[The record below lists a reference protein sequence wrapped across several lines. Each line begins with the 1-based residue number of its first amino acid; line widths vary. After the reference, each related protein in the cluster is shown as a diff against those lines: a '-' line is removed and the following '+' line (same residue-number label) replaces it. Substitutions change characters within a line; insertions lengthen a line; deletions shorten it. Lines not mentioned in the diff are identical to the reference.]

1 MLLLSKSRFG
11 PEKFAWTVSRVQNKE
26 NLMPE
31 MGVDLVPHSSK
42 AVAFAWNSLILDLIS
57 HS

>member
-26 NLMPE
+26 NPIPE

-42 AVAFAWNSLILDLIS
+42 IPGQLS
-57 HS
+57 HLLGIP